1 MNKKLPVTAIVMTLN
16 EERNLK
22 ESLHSVS
29 DYIDQIILVDS
40 FSNDKT
46 IEIAKKYTD
55 YIYQNKWI
63 NYSNQYKWAID
74 NTEIKNEWVI
84 RLDAD
89 ERWTPEGFK
98 ELELLLNENKY
109 DGVYVRMKIFFMSK
123 WIKYGGFYPNLF
135 LRVYKKSKGKIEDR
149 WMDEH
154 IKINGATKISKI
166 DVIESNYD
174 RQQNITLWTAKHNNY
189 STREAIELLI
199 QKHKLREMDTVANIF
214 GNKIERKR
222 WLKENLYFRF
232 PLFIRP
238 FFYFTYRYLIK
249 LGFMDGK
256 EGAIFHLLHAFW
268 YRFLVDTKVYQIER
282 IAKNENKPILTVVN
296 EHYGYKI

>member
-1 MNKKLPVTAIVMTLN
+1 
-16 EERNLK
+16 
-22 ESLHSVS
+22 
-29 DYIDQIILVDS
+29 
-40 FSNDKT
+40 
-46 IEIAKKYTD
+46 
-55 YIYQNKWI
+55 
-63 NYSNQYKWAID
+63 
-74 NTEIKNEWVI
+74 
-84 RLDAD
+84 
-89 ERWTPEGFK
+89 
-98 ELELLLNENKY
+98 
-109 DGVYVRMKIFFMSK
+109 
-123 WIKYGGFYPNLF
+123 
-135 LRVYKKSKGKIEDR
+135 
-149 WMDEH
+149 MDEH